1 MTAIII
7 PYRDRV
13 GHLNQLIP
21 RLHGLADEILVIEQ
35 GDDRAFNRAKLLN
48 IGALLTEATHLIFHD
63 VDMVPISVDYSPAPG
78 VTQLAKSNIQ
88 HTDYL
93 GGVTMFH
100 RNAFNTVGGYHN
112 EYYHRGEDNCM
123 MFNLKRIGI
132 PVVNRFGTFDM
143 LPHPRSV
150 VEFDPEIWRKAQRP
164 REVQN
169 QLSICKYEILE
180 QKQNDLYKIITV
192 KL

>member
-1 MTAIII
+1 MTSIII

-21 RLHGLADEILVIEQ
+21 RLHERADEILVIEQ

-78 VTQLAKSNIQ
+78 VTQLASSTIQ
-88 HTDYL
+88 RVDYL

-112 EYYHRGEDNCM
+112 EYAHRAEDNEIR
-123 MFNLKRIGI
+123 FNLHRLHI
-132 PVVNRFGTFDM
+132 PVVNRFGKFDI
-143 LPHPRSV
+143 LPHPRSGMEFNPLLWERAQEVRERQDQLAQCYFKV
-150 VEFDPEIWRKAQRP
+150 VA
-164 REVQN
+164 RE
-169 QLSICKYEILE
+169 K
-180 QKQNDLYKIITV
+180 NDFYTKITV
-192 KL
+192 NL